1 MPFYWILPLGLF
13 ALVRGKPKRYKKS
26 VNLNTGIVLSSDR
39 IEIINKSTIINVIDN
54 VIFTN
59 QNLDFVRIFE
69 KILLRLN
76 KCLYNKMKSDKL
88 KEKEKIILSILFM
101 MCYTRFFHVMDDDLY
116 HSHYYPIMI
125 HILDLDIEDQGKL
138 NSIWDRFN
146 VEYSWP
152 SEGNYLNKY

>member
-39 IEIINKSTIINVIDN
+39 IEIINKSTILNVIDN

-59 QNLDFVRIFE
+59 QNLDFVKVFE
-69 KILLRLN
+69 KILLKLN
-76 KCLYNKMKSDKL
+76 KCLFNKMKNNNL

-101 MCYTRFFHVMDDDLY
+101 MCYTRFFHADDDDLY

-125 HILDLDIEDQGKL
+125 HILDLDVEDQGKL

-146 VEYSWP
+146 IEYSFP
-152 SEGNYLNKY
+152 S